1 MESLEKHFSKYRKQI
16 VGINAEIET
25 PFGDMKKIVY
35 ADWVASGRCYEKI
48 ENEIKNEIMPY
59 VSNTHTES
67 SGTGKIMTQLYAEAK
82 FIIKQHVNADDSY
95 AVISSGSGM
104 TGVVCQ
110 LQRILGLKV
119 PEPFKGTISLKQ
131 KDKPIIFISHMEH
144 HSNQIS
150 WMETIADVEI
160 IPVKKGLFSLK
171 ALKKLLEKHKS
182 RKVKIAVV
190 TACSNVTGEFLP
202 YQKIA
207 KLMHKQK
214 GYCFVDFA
222 ACAPYVDI
230 DVNPSKKGEYLDA
243 IYYSTHKFLG
253 GPGATGILIFKKGL
267 YKSTAPDNPGGGTVD
282 WTNCWGGYKYIDD
295 IEVREDGGTP
305 PFLQTIK
312 AAMCHRLKEE
322 MGTENILQREKALLA
337 ILIEKL
343 KKIEPLHILGHN
355 YIERLG
361 VISFYIEGLH
371 YDLAVRMLND
381 YFGIQ
386 ARGGCSCAGTYG
398 HYLLNIGKKK
408 SKRITDLIDHGD
420 TSKKPGWVR
429 ISLHP
434 TMREEEVVY
443 IAKSIK
449 KMVLNHKVWSENY
462 KKHSHKNSFFFVKE
476 HKKPLNGDSAERYFK
491 SMALAM

>member
-1 MESLEKHFSKYRKQI
+1 MDSLEKHFSKYRNQI
-16 VGINAEIET
+16 IGIDAEIET

-48 ENEIKNEIMPY
+48 ENKLKNEVMPY

-82 FIIKQHVNADDSY
+82 SIIKQHVNAGDSY
-95 AVISSGSGM
+95 AVISAGSGM

-110 LQRILGLKV
+110 FQRMLGLKI
-119 PEPFKGTISLKQ
+119 PEPFKASIPLKEE
-131 KDKPIIFISHMEH
+131 DKPIIFVSHMEH

-160 IPVKKGLFSLK
+160 IPVKKGLFSIK
-171 ALKKLLEKHKS
+171 ALKRLLAKYKS

-207 KLMHKQK
+207 KLMHKQN

-230 DVNPSKKGEYLDA
+230 DINPAQEGEYLDA
-243 IYYSTHKFLG
+243 IYYSAHKFLG
-253 GPGATGILIFKKGL
+253 GPGSTGILIFKKAL
-267 YKSTAPDNPGGGTVD
+267 YKGTAPDRPGGGTVD

-322 MGTENILQREKALLA
+322 MGVDNILQREKALLA
-337 ILIEKL
+337 IMVKKL
-343 KKIEPLHILGHN
+343 NKLEPLHILGHN
-355 YIERLG
+355 TVDRLG
-361 VISFYIEGLH
+361 VISFYIDGLH

-398 HYLLNIGKKK
+398 HYLLNIDKKQ
-408 SKRITDLIDHGD
+408 SKRITDLIDNGD
-420 TSKKPGWVR
+420 TSEKPGWVR
-429 ISLHP
+429 LSLHP
-434 TMREEEVVY
+434 TMTEQEVRY

-449 KMVLNHKVWSENY
+449 KLVLNHKQWSKNY
-462 KKHSHKNSFFFVKE
+462 KKRDGENNFFFVKKQ
-476 HKKPLNGDSAERYFK
+476 KKPLNGDSAKKYFER
-491 SMALAM
+491 MASAA